1 MDEPAPPAPTPD
13 LWRERFHQHLASER
27 GASVYTVRNY
37 DQALA
42 EFGAWWQAEAGSPP
56 RWPELERDDFRRYLR
71 KLGRQQLSRA
81 AIQLRFSALRT
92 FYKFLLR
99 EGAITR
105 LPIRD
110 LALPKSEKR
119 LPKFL
124 TEDQIGAL
132 LEAPARELAREQ
144 ARSDTPVDAIP
155 FLRDAALLETI
166 YSSGLRIS
174 EVCGLRTEEYDRA
187 SRTLLIR
194 GKGKKERHVP
204 LGRPAAGAIERY
216 WIAVKH
222 PLAPGLPVFLAT
234 ENSLEPVQPQTVQRG
249 LKRYLAAAGL
259 DPALTPHKL
268 RHSFATHLLD
278 RGADLRGVQEL
289 LGHTRLSSTEVYTH
303 LTLDRL
309 KKVYDQAHPRA
320 REQKPSKPE

>member
-1 MDEPAPPAPTPD
+1 MDEPDPPAPTPD

-37 DQALA
+37 DHALT
-42 EFGAWWQAEAGSPP
+42 EFSAWWQAEAGSPP

-119 LPKFL
+119 LPQFL
-124 TEDQIGAL
+124 TEDQISAL
-132 LEAPARELAREQ
+132 LEAPARELAKEQ
-144 ARSDTPVDAIP
+144 AHSEHPVDAIP

-204 LGRPAAGAIERY
+204 LGRPAAAAIERY
-216 WIAVKH
+216 WSAVKH
-222 PLAPGLPVFLAT
+222 PLAPGVPVFLAA

-259 DPALTPHKL
+259 DPGLTPHKL

-309 KKVYDQAHPRA
+309 KKVYDQTHPRA
-320 REQKPSKPE
+320 REQK

>member
-1 MDEPAPPAPTPD
+1 MDEPASPAPTPD

-27 GASVYTVRNY
+27 GASQYTVRNY
-37 DQALA
+37 DHALA
-42 EFGAWWQAEAGSPP
+42 EFSAWQQAETGAPPQWAGLD
-56 RWPELERDDFRRYLR
+56 REVFRRYLR

-99 EGAITR
+99 EEVVTR
-105 LPIRD
+105 LPIRG
-110 LALPKSEKR
+110 LALPKAEKR
-119 LPKFL
+119 LPKYL
-124 TEDQIGAL
+124 TEDQMNAL
-132 LEAPARELAREQ
+132 LEAPARELAKEQ
-144 ARSDTPVDAIP
+144 KRSEGPVDAIP
-155 FLRDAALLETI
+155 FLRDAATLETI

-174 EVCGLRTEEYDRA
+174 EVCGLKVEDYDRA

-194 GKGKKERHVP
+194 GKGKKERQVP
-204 LGRPAAGAIERY
+204 LGRPAAETIERY
-216 WIAVKH
+216 WSAVKH
-222 PLAPGLPVFLAT
+222 PLAAGLPVFLAS
-234 ENSLEPVQPQTVQRG
+234 EHSLDPVQPQTVQRS

-259 DPALTPHKL
+259 DPGLTPHKL

-309 KKVYDQAHPRA
+309 KKVYDHAHPRA
-320 REQKPSKPE
+320 REQK

>member
-1 MDEPAPPAPTPD
+1 MDEPVSPAPTPD

-37 DQALA
+37 DHALA
-42 EFGAWWQAEAGSPP
+42 EFGAWWQAEAGSAP
-56 RWPELERDDFRRYLR
+56 RWPELERDDFRRFLR

-99 EGAITR
+99 EGAISR

-119 LPKFL
+119 LPQFL
-124 TEDQIGAL
+124 TEDQINAL
-132 LEAPARELAREQ
+132 LEAPLRELAKEQ
-144 ARSDTPVDAIP
+144 ARSDGPVDAIP

-187 SRTLLIR
+187 GRTLLIR

-204 LGRPAAGAIERY
+204 LGRPAAAAIERY
-216 WIAVKH
+216 WGAVKH
-222 PLAPGLPVFLAT
+222 PLAPGLPVFVAA
-234 ENSLEPVQPQTVQRG
+234 ENSFEPVQPQTVQRG

-320 REQKPSKPE
+320 REQK

>member
-1 MDEPAPPAPTPD
+1 MDEPASPAPTPD

-37 DQALA
+37 DHALA
-42 EFGAWWQAEAGSPP
+42 EFSAWQQAETGAPPHWAGLD
-56 RWPELERDDFRRYLR
+56 REVFRRYLR

-99 EGAITR
+99 EEVVTR
-105 LPIRD
+105 LPIRG
-110 LALPKSEKR
+110 LALPKAEKR
-119 LPKFL
+119 LPKYL
-124 TEDQIGAL
+124 TEDQMNAL

-144 ARSDTPVDAIP
+144 KRSEAPVDAIP
-155 FLRDAALLETI
+155 FLRDAATLETI

-174 EVCGLRTEEYDRA
+174 EVCGLKVGDYDRA

-194 GKGKKERHVP
+194 GKGKKERQVP
-204 LGRPAAGAIERY
+204 LGRPAAETVERY
-216 WIAVKH
+216 WTAVKH
-222 PLAPGLPVFLAT
+222 PLAPGLPVFLAS
-234 ENSLEPVQPQTVQRG
+234 ENSLEPVQPQMVQRS

-259 DPALTPHKL
+259 DPGLTPHKL

-309 KKVYDQAHPRA
+309 KKVYDHAHPRA
-320 REQKPSKPE
+320 REQQ